1 MNERQ
6 QYPLALYLAN
16 DRRDREFR
24 AAARER
30 NVPSQPR
37 FPVRRFVGQSVVRF
51 GQRLAGE
58 ANLKP
63 VRSR

>member
-6 QYPLALYLAN
+6 QYPLDLYLAN

-30 NVPSQPR
+30 SVPGQPR
-37 FPVRRFVGQSVVRF
+37 SSVRRFVGQSVVRF